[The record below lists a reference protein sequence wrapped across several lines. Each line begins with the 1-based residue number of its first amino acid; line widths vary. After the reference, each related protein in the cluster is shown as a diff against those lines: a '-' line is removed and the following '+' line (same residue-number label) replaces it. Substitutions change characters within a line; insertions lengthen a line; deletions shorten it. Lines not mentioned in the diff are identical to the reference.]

1 MFVYVC
7 AWQSMCVNEMKSL
20 QMRLNATDYSFC
32 PVDNSESMDEPQ
44 GSIHSS
50 DTETGGAT

>member
-7 AWQSMCVNEMKSL
+7 AWQSMCVNGMKSL